1 MATLRY
7 LDASTGYVEKA
18 DMDLLGQGVGPA
30 IASYPEGA
38 FVYLPLQRSD
48 GTFDDADWQKHLRQL
63 GFSARFCRLV
73 ELAREQDCAIIRLGG
88 DVPSLTHKEW

>member
-18 DMDLLGQGVGPA
+18 DMDLLGQGV
-30 IASYPEGA
+30 
-38 FVYLPLQRSD
+38 